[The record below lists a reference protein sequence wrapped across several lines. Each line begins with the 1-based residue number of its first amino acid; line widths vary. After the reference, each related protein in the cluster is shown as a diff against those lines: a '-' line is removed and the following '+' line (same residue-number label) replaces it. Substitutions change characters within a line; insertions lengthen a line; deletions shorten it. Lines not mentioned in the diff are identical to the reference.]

1 MNTATASLPAHAT
14 LADLAATLVAL
25 ANGRGGTLLL
35 SLEDVSVD
43 DAIDRVLEAS
53 LMVIPMLNLPKPRPV
68 AGRQIAVTIPPDL
81 SKVFALDGRY
91 LLRDGNHNRP
101 ISPRELRQLLI
112 DRGEVS
118 YEEEPTRDATVD
130 DLDWPTIEQYAAKV
144 STRRESPRD
153 LLVRRG
159 CLVKSGT
166 KYVPTHAGI
175 LLFGLDPQRFMRG
188 TRITA
193 VRFAGT
199 TMSDT
204 FTRQDIGGTLPI
216 QIRRAETFLL
226 DQLRRSVR
234 LGATME
240 RNEQLEYPMEAA
252 RELIVN
258 AVSHRDYS
266 VQGDDVRLF
275 IFANRLE
282 VTSPGKLAGQVTL
295 DNIVDERFSRNP
307 AVVQVLS
314 DMGFIERLGYGV
326 DRIISLMAVHGLPAP
341 EFTETAGG
349 FRATLF
355 NSGASV
361 PQPSLTPLDSNV
373 ILTPRQEAA
382 LEFLRRDGNARITN
396 GDLQEMYP
404 NVHSETIRRDLA
416 DLVSKGLL
424 LKRGE
429 KRGSFYILNK
439 Q

>member
-1 MNTATASLPAHAT
+1 MNTATASLPARAT
-14 LADLAATLVAL
+14 LTDLAATLVAL

-35 SLEDVSVD
+35 SLDDVSVD

-53 LMVIPMLNLPKPRPV
+53 LMVIPTLNLPKPRPV

-91 LLRDGNHNRP
+91 LLREGNLNRP
-101 ISPRELRQLLI
+101 ISPRELRRLLI
-112 DRGEVS
+112 ERGEVS
-118 YEEEPTRDATVD
+118 YEEEPTRDANVD
-130 DLDWPTIEQYAAKV
+130 DLDWAAIDQYAAKI

-166 KYVPTHAGI
+166 RYVPTHAGI
-175 LLFGLDPQRFMRG
+175 LLFGNDPQRFLRG
-188 TRITA
+188 ARITA
-193 VRFAGT
+193 VRFAGV

-204 FTRQDIGGTLPI
+204 FTRQDIGGSLPT

-226 DQLRRSVR
+226 DQLRRNVR
-234 LGATME
+234 LGASME
-240 RNEQLEYPMEAA
+240 RDEQIEYPMEAA

-266 VQGDDVRLF
+266 VQGDDIRLF
-275 IFANRLE
+275 IFADRLE

-326 DRIISLMAVHGLPAP
+326 DRIISLMAAHDLPAP

-355 NSGASV
+355 NSGANV
-361 PQPSLTPLDSNV
+361 PETSLTTADPNV

-396 GDLQEMYP
+396 GDLQEMFP

-439 Q
+439 